1 MKCAVIRL
9 DTGLPFIADAEL
21 VTNDDGS
28 VSFSLGEIGDKS
40 IAWAGQEPNQYGVRH
55 DQHEGN
61 SPQAYQRATLAG
73 STVVFVT
80 RPQDAP
86 MVYLIGQGKA
96 Y

>member
-9 DTGLPFIADAEL
+9 DSGHPFVDDAEL
-21 VTNDDGS
+21 VTNSDGS
-28 VSFSLGEIGDKS
+28 VSFK
-40 IAWAGQEPNQYGVRH
+40 IAGGWAGQEPNQYGVRH
-55 DQHEGN
+55 DDPSEVPGV
-61 SPQAYQRATLAG
+61 YQRATLAG

-80 RPQDAP
+80 RPQDTP